1 MKPNAKAGPA
11 AAPQDV
17 QLGSS
22 VGRCSLGLF
31 GSMQPGAAFWRLP
44 PLRKSAPPQRLC
56 EWAAVAVS
64 PVAYRAWEA
73 ACWCGGLC
81 RESATAMEMMLSP
94 PREAW
99 GEIKGRRGGGGGKGY
114 TMAALLC
121 LKKPFFVSL

>member
-1 MKPNAKAGPA
+1 M
-11 AAPQDV
+11 
-17 QLGSS
+17 
-22 VGRCSLGLF
+22 
-31 GSMQPGAAFWRLP
+31 
-44 PLRKSAPPQRLC
+44 RKSAPPQRLC

-81 RESATAMEMMLSP
+81 RESATAMEIMLSP

-99 GEIKGRRGGGGGKGY
+99 GEIKGRRGGGGKGY